1 MNTIERR
8 QAIQK
13 IKNEQNSLTLSIRHM
28 KAARKGGWTSYS
40 HQRELERLQSTFRH
54 RHVAWSI
61 VKGRK
66 LEQIDSG
73 DGLNMKAVDQYVKQF
88 QERLGTEKDAA

>member
-8 QAIQK
+8 KAIQQ
-13 IKNEQNSLTLSIRHM
+13 IKNEQNSLGKAIRHM
-28 KAARKGGWTSYS
+28 KAARKGGWTSYT

-66 LEQIDSG
+66 LEEVDSG
-73 DGLNMKAVDQYVKQF
+73 DRLNMKAVDKHAQNF
-88 QERLGTEKDAA
+88 RERLGVTEDAA